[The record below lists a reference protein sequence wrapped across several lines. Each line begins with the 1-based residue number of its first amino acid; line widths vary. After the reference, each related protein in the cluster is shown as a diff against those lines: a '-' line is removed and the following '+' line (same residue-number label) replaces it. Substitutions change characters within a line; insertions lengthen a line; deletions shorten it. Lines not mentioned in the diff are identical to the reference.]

1 MKIDY
6 RKHRALYPRHPC
18 KRERIPTWKIAL
30 LLYLSQPKKRYVQP
44 QEKYMNYSA
53 NRTQN
58 HACMLC

>member
-44 QEKYMNYSA
+44 QEN
-53 NRTQN
+53 
-58 HACMLC
+58 L